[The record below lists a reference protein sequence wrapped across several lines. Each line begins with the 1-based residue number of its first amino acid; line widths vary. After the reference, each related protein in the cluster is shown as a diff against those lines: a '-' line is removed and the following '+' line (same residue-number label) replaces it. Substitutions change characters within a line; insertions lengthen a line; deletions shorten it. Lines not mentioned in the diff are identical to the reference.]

1 MASKNL
7 YWFKLKNTYFNQLVQ
22 KKMKRQKNGKDM
34 QIIYLRMLLLSLD
47 NQGYIHYQGIYDS
60 IEEELAEEF
69 DESIELVKAT
79 IDFLV
84 SNNMIV
90 RSNDKDQESYYIP
103 EAIEN
108 VGKECD
114 SAERVRQYRERKA
127 LQCNGDVTQ
136 GNAPVTTCNT
146 DKIKDKSKVR
156 EDKELDNTLYN
167 SLTLK
172 EGDML
177 PPPAD
182 AGGASPFTL
191 MDCKQCADEGK
202 VNLSANGIAA
212 FYSRMEKDNW
222 KIKGVPVENLL
233 KAMRGFSK
241 NYKKYQKE
249 VSGSE
254 NSKNAADREA
264 PETSETEIQ
273 QEPQEE
279 YEPTEEEY
287 TKWLEEMGYKTKEE

>member
-1 MASKNL
+1 
-7 YWFKLKNTYFNQLVQ
+7 
-22 KKMKRQKNGKDM
+22 MKRQKNGKDM

-69 DESIELVKAT
+69 DESTELVKIT
-79 IDFLV
+79 IEFLV

-114 SAERVRQYRERKA
+114 SAERVRQYRNRKA

-136 GNAPVTTCNT
+136 GNASVTTCNT

-172 EGDML
+172 EGETP
-177 PPPAD
+177 PPPAG

-191 MDCKQCADEGK
+191 MDCRQCADEGK

-222 KIKGVPVENLL
+222 KIKDEPVENLL
-233 KAMRGFSK
+233 KAMRGFAK
-241 NYKKYQKE
+241 NHKRYQKE
-249 VSGSE
+249 VSKPE
-254 NSKNAADREA
+254 TNENAADKET

-287 TKWLEEMGYKTKEE
+287 TKWLEEMGL